1 MVWDKSKGWVGGG
14 GGVCGVGKCWVGG
27 GDNSSGWVCG
37 GGGWGG
43 LIFPE
48 IFPGRYSNS
57 KLPIWP
63 PHVFGTNARVR
74 MRVHAYARHTVE
86 EKMCT
91 GCGIKNIVKN
101 TKIRP

>member
-14 GGVCGVGKCWVGG
+14 GGVCGVGGWGGMWGGWHHFAGGGWVGG
-27 GDNSSGWVCG
+27 GGGGSWVGGWVMP
-37 GGGWGG
+37 
-43 LIFPE
+43 FPE

-74 MRVHAYARHTVE
+74 MHAR
-86 EKMCT
+86 
-91 GCGIKNIVKN
+91 
-101 TKIRP
+101 IREAHC